1 MGHCQMSA
9 MKSLYLDLTTGVAE
23 INQTLEQAFD
33 LQNATF
39 ETIDLALCQSIINL
53 VEMRNMLKEMGA
65 VK

>member
-1 MGHCQMSA
+1 MSA

-23 INQTLEQAFD
+23 VSQTLEQAFD

>member
-1 MGHCQMSA
+1 MSA

-23 INQTLEQAFD
+23 ISQTLEQAFD

-53 VEMRNMLKEMGA
+53 VEMRNTLKEMGA
-65 VK
+65 IK

>member
-1 MGHCQMSA
+1 MGRCLMSA

-23 INQTLEQAFD
+23 ISQTLEQAFD

-39 ETIDLALCQSIINL
+39 ETIDLALCQSIINS

-65 VK
+65 IK

>member
-1 MGHCQMSA
+1 MSA

-39 ETIDLALCQSIINL
+39 ETIDLAL
-53 VEMRNMLKEMGA
+53 
-65 VK
+65 

>member
-1 MGHCQMSA
+1 MSA
-9 MKSLYLDLTTGVAE
+9 MKSLYLDLTTGVSE
-23 INQTLEQAFD
+23 VNETLQEAFD

>member
-1 MGHCQMSA
+1 

-23 INQTLEQAFD
+23 VSQTLEEGFD

-39 ETIDLALCQSIINL
+39 ETIDLALCQSIIKL
-53 VEMRNMLKEMGA
+53 SEMRNTLKELGA

>member
-1 MGHCQMSA
+1 MSA
-9 MKSLYLDLTTGVAE
+9 MKSLYIDLTTGVAE

>member
-1 MGHCQMSA
+1 MSA

-23 INQTLEQAFD
+23 ISQTLEQAFD